1 MRNFVQP
8 ANVIGVVMT
17 ADVLS
22 GQVVQ
27 VGKIVGVATTDGKTG
42 TVVELL
48 IEGAVELP
56 KNGTAITV
64 GSAADFDLATQKV
77 TAGGAVLLGYVY
89 VAAATSATTCWVKLI
104 PSAASAVP

>member
-1 MRNFVQP
+1 MQNFVQP

-17 ADVLS
+17 ADVVS

-27 VGKIVGVATTDGKTG
+27 IGKVVGVATTDGKTG

-56 KNGTAITV
+56 KDGTAITA
-64 GSAADFDLATQKV
+64 GSAAKFDLASQKM
-77 TAGGAVLLGYVY
+77 TATGALVLGYVY
-89 VAAATSATTCWVKLI
+89 VAAATSAPTCWVKLI
-104 PSAASAVP
+104 PSAA

>member
-27 VGKIVGVATTDGKTG
+27 IGKIVGVATTDGKTG

-56 KNGTAITV
+56 KDGVAITAGTA
-64 GSAADFDLATQKV
+64 AHFDLPTQKV
-77 TAGGAVLLGYVY
+77 TATGTVLLGYVY
-89 VAAATSATTCWVKLI
+89 VAATSGAATCWVKLI
-104 PSAASAVP
+104 QSAT